1 MYKVDKAKKIL
12 IVKRNSV
19 VTKHIR
25 FDGKIVAG
33 MFSSFWGNIEAE
45 DVYLAKGCLVRG
57 DIICNRAVIGAY
69 TVFKRIVA
77 DDGVLVQNKCI
88 GHEIKAKNVK
98 ITRGAVINIVQ
109 AEDVIIVDSISKL
122 RRVNARKIIAIESK
136 I

>member
-1 MYKVDKAKKIL
+1 VYKVDKAKKIL

>member
-12 IVKRNSV
+12 IIKRNSV

-77 DDGVLVQNKCI
+77 GNGVLVQNKCI

>member
-1 MYKVDKAKKIL
+1 MYRVDKAKRIL

-25 FDGKIVAG
+25 FDGKVLAG

-57 DIICNRAVIGAY
+57 DIICNRAIIGAY
-69 TVFKRIVA
+69 TIFRRIIA
-77 DDGVLVQNKCI
+77 NNDVLVQNKCI

-98 ITRGAVINIVQ
+98 ITRGSVINIVQ
-109 AEDVIIVDSISKL
+109 AEGIIIVDGISKL
-122 RRVNARKIIAIESK
+122 KRVNARKIIATESK

>member
-1 MYKVDKAKKIL
+1 VYKVDKAKKIL
-12 IVKRNSV
+12 IIKRNSV

>member
-12 IVKRNSV
+12 IIKRNSV